1 MVRTG
6 GVKRSTRVVAG
17 WVAAAGLILAGCG
30 GEVDPERIVA
40 SVRSAGRY
48 RLESGR
54 TVLAEKTSRI
64 ACAPDAIFG
73 VDYRVEA
80 EGVRYG
86 GVLPLEFRWIH
97 PELAVPSEKLWGT
110 ETRARPPRPELG
122 WGESTLSG
130 RALWRLEHPEER
142 KSGRYEF
149 VIRVVETRE
158 ILLSHAFEVE
168 GC

>member
-1 MVRTG
+1 M
-6 GVKRSTRVVAG
+6 KRSERGVAERVVAE
-17 WVAAAGLILAGCG
+17 WLAVACLALSGCG
-30 GEVDPERIVA
+30 GEVDPERIIA
-40 SVRSAGRY
+40 SVEGAGRY

-54 TVLAEKTSRI
+54 TVLAEKANRV
-64 ACAPDAIFG
+64 ACAPEAIFG
-73 VDYRVEA
+73 VDYRIET
-80 EGVRYG
+80 EGIRYG
-86 GVLPLEFRWIH
+86 GVLPIEFRWIH

-110 ETRARPPRPELG
+110 ETPARASHPQLS

-130 RALWRLEHPEER
+130 RALWRLSHPEER